1 MSGKSIL
8 TNKKIKDIMEETS
21 LTRPTVMRFLAGD
34 FDNLQIKNFVALCKA
49 TDTEFRSKI
58 SDETP
63 DNVIVF

>member
-1 MSGKSIL
+1 MSDKRIV

-21 LTRPTVMRFLAGD
+21 LTRPTVMRFLAGN
-34 FDNLQIKNFVALCKA
+34 FDNLQIKNFVALCEA
-49 TDTEFRSKI
+49 TNTKFRSKL